1 MLGEIDRLRTHQK
14 TLRER
19 AKEKAEEAGEAI
31 AVVLGG
37 AAAGLSEAKITA
49 RPLGLS
55 PNLIGGVALSVVGL
69 VGWAGK
75 HSGLIT
81 GLGTGILAYEAG
93 VAVLKKMQQQAPAT
107 QGLVGSCR
115 EPLRPSGR
123 QARDLQPGHEPG
135 LGRALTLPARGLA
148 PEPSD
153 GARSR

>member
-1 MLGEIDRLRTHQK
+1 MLGEIDRLRTLQK

-69 VGWAGK
+69 IGWAGK

-81 GLGTGILAYEAG
+81 GLGTGVLAYEAG
-93 VAVLKKMQQQAPAT
+93 KAVLAKMQTQAQQPAT
-107 QGLVGSCR
+107 AGMVGA
-115 EPLRPSGR
+115 
-123 QARDLQPGHEPG
+123 ARNVYG
-135 LGRALTLPARGLA
+135 LPAGRPA
-148 PEPSD
+148 TFNQVMERASV
-153 GARSR
+153 AR